1 MTGIETAAAGEKG
14 PYGKPRS
21 YDADFH
27 GPVRS
32 RSCTDILCAL
42 LFFVFLVGWALVA
55 AYAIYYGDPE
65 ILVFP
70 TDSDGRKCGRDP
82 EVADKKFLLYF
93 DITQCSSPIVLIAG
107 CPTPQVCVSRCPQE
121 NFFAVPY
128 GLDERLCTDSVRRS
142 LTCRPGVDPT
152 STSPRRSCKSLLR
165 DTDDCAPYTFRSVS
179 VFGRCV
185 PNLGLADMKDGRV
198 QDESGK
204 EMNVTTEALYKGAE
218 KLGVFVSLKDFG
230 MEAVSD
236 YRESWWVIVLAL
248 VACMVVSLLWILLMR
263 FMAGLMVWLALLGS
277 VAAVVCGCVY
287 TFLRWRKLADVPG
300 AEEKINPLD
309 AFTKGFDSFLELRQT
324 WMIFFIILCVLGVIL
339 LLVVVILC
347 KRLRVAIEVI
357 DQASRAVTSTLSTL
371 WFPILPWLLQLGT
384 VAIFTT
390 LALYIASMGKA
401 RYLVSALPPSCKSI
415 CGGYSFN
422 GTCEPDTF
430 EKTCQVQCPDAECRF
445 VQYEKLQ
452 IVPYLHAYNIFAM
465 FWSLFF
471 LSAMGE
477 MVLAGAF
484 SSWYWTFDK
493 SKNLPPTPLTTSMS
507 RALRYHMGT
516 LAFGSLLIAIVR
528 MIRVTLEYI
537 YKKCKRKPGSQVARA
552 ILCCCRCCMWCLEK
566 FMRFI
571 NRNAYIM
578 TATYGTN
585 FCKSAKDAFLLI
597 MRNVLRVIA
606 VDAVCDFLLFLGKAV
621 ITIGITVASF
631 FFLDHRIPIEGIDK
645 FVPETHY
652 SWLPVVTIAVGCF
665 FISSLFFSVYNMAVD
680 TLFLC
685 FLEDLERNDG
695 SEERPYY
702 MSKDMMKI
710 LGKGNKRVKAD

>member
-1 MTGIETAAAGEKG
+1 MTGIESASPGQKG
-14 PYGKPRS
+14 PYGRPRS
-21 YDADFH
+21 YDPDFH
-27 GPVRS
+27 GPVHK

-42 LFFVFLVGWALVA
+42 LFFVFMIGWAGVG

-65 ILVFP
+65 ILAFP

-93 DITQCSSPIVLIAG
+93 DLTQCSSPIVLIAG
-107 CPTPQVCVSRCPQE
+107 CPTPQVCVSQCPQE
-121 NFFAVPY
+121 NRFAVPY
-128 GLDERLCTDSVRRS
+128 GLDERLCTDAARRS
-142 LTCRPGVDPT
+142 LTCRPGVNPMDR
-152 STSPRRSCKSLLR
+152 SRSCRSLLR
-165 DTDDCAPYTFRSVS
+165 DTDDCAPYTFRSAAVL
-179 VFGRCV
+179 GRCV
-185 PNLGLADMKDGRV
+185 PNLGIGDFDEDNDKVKDAD
-198 QDESGK
+198 GK
-204 EMNVTTEALYKGAE
+204 EMNVTMDALYKGAE

-230 MEAVSD
+230 VEAVSD

-263 FMAGLMVWLALLGS
+263 FVAGLMVWLALLGS
-277 VAAVVCGCVY
+277 LAGLIGGCVY
-287 TFLRWRKLADVPG
+287 TFIRWRQLADVPG
-300 AEEKINPLD
+300 ADKKINPLD
-309 AFTKGFDSFLELRQT
+309 AFTKGFDSFLELQQT
-324 WMIFFIILCVLGVIL
+324 WLIFFIILCVLATIL
-339 LLVVVILC
+339 LLVVLILC

-357 DQASRAVTSTLSTL
+357 DHASRAVTSTLSTL
-371 WFPILPWLLQLGT
+371 AFPLLPWLLQLGT
-384 VAIFTT
+384 VVLFTT
-390 LALYIASMGKA
+390 LALYIASMGRAK
-401 RYLVSALPPSCKSI
+401 YLVSSLPQSCRNV
-415 CGGYSFN
+415 CGGYVFN
-422 GTCEPDTF
+422 GTCDPDAF
-430 EKTCQVQCPDAECRF
+430 EKSCRTDCPEAECRF
-445 VQYEKLQ
+445 VQYEKFE

-493 SKNLPPTPLTTSMS
+493 SKNLPPAPLSSSMG
-507 RALRYHMGT
+507 RTFRYHLGT
-516 LAFGSLLIAIVR
+516 LAFGSLIIAIIRV
-528 MIRVTLEYI
+528 IRVTLEYI
-537 YKKCKRKPGSQVARA
+537 YKKCKSKPGSQVARA

-585 FCKSAKDAFLLI
+585 FCKSARDAFMLI

-606 VDAVCDFLLFLGKAV
+606 VDAVCDFLLFLGKAL

-631 FFLDHRIPIEGIDK
+631 YFLDHRIPIEGLDK

-702 MSKDMMKI
+702 MSKDMMKV
-710 LGKGNKRVKAD
+710 LGKKNRRVKAD